1 VEGIVETDPA
11 KLAEIV
17 GSEDVAKKL
26 LTMAKRLLDST
37 PRAAPG
43 TASRRGGKRT
53 TRKKPK

>member
-37 PRAAPG
+37 PRAPG